1 MSISVYGFVV
11 FLVLVTTSV
20 SDAFAPSTPSPIRE
34 TFLPLLAAKESLR
47 VTTTLSPSDIAN
59 LASTPSHSASKSGTW
74 SETIPAEETY
84 TRFIVE
90 GGGSIALTSADGETT
105 RCRIKPGTLLEIKG
119 DGGEGQL
126 VWDVD
131 DEMKILYSGEF
142 LDEQQKVAAVLL
154 GLFIGVAGLASL
166 GMSA

>member
-1 MSISVYGFVV
+1 
-11 FLVLVTTSV
+11 
-20 SDAFAPSTPSPIRE
+20 
-34 TFLPLLAAKESLR
+34 
-47 VTTTLSPSDIAN
+47 
-59 LASTPSHSASKSGTW
+59 
-74 SETIPAEETY
+74 
-84 TRFIVE
+84 VE

-131 DEMKILYSGEF
+131 DEMKILYSGEL